1 MEKLGS
7 LKKWAVRLAVAMAVF
22 TPVFM
27 ALSALGAKFGLWNW
41 WYAFGTLVRNY
52 GIKLMFATLGIAAV
66 ALILSLIIKPRKRK
80 GIVLSILALCV
91 PLIGMAHGKNV
102 QKTAASLPFIH
113 DITTDTQDVPTF
125 SSVIIGQRGEGSNTL
140 DYVGKV
146 EKKSNKLVSE
156 LQDAK
161 YPDIRTIML
170 SDSSDVVFTRV
181 LATAKAMGWTIA
193 SQSEATGIVEAT
205 ATSFWFGFKDDVVM
219 RIRPAEGGSSL
230 VDVRS
235 ISRVGG
241 SDIGANADR
250 IRKFR
255 KKLGS

>member
-1 MEKLGS
+1 MEKIGV
-7 LKKWAVRLAVAMAVF
+7 LKKWWIRLAVGLAVF

-27 ALSALGAKFGLWNW
+27 AISALGARFGLWNW

-52 GIKLMFATLGIAAV
+52 GTKLMFATLAVAAV
-66 ALILSLIIKPRKRK
+66 AVVLSLVFKPRNRKGLILSIFA
-80 GIVLSILALCV
+80 LSV

-102 QKTAASLPFIH
+102 QKTAGSLPFIH

-140 DYVGKV
+140 DYIGKI
-146 EKKSNKLVSE
+146 EKNSKKLVSV
-156 LQDAK
+156 LQVES
-161 YPDIRTIML
+161 YPDIRTIVL
-170 SDSSDVVFTRV
+170 SDAPEAAFTRV
-181 LATAKAMGWTIA
+181 LVTAKSMGWKVA

-205 ATSFWFGFKDDVVM
+205 ATTFWFGFKDDVVM
-219 RIRPAEGGSSL
+219 RIRPSEGGGSL

-241 SDIGANADR
+241 SDIGANANR

-255 KKLGS
+255 SKLGS